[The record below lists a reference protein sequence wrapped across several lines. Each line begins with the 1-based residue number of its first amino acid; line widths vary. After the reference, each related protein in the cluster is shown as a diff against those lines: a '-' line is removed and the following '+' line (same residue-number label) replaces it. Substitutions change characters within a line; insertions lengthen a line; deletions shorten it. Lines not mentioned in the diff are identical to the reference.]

1 MKKIT
6 ILTLLTFGFF
16 LFSTSLFA
24 QERVGEQID
33 KTARAVSSI
42 GVIPMSMGVTA
53 EQMVAAL
60 IGAGIT
66 PTNVVYT
73 GAPVASGLFNGGY
86 SGGLG
91 IDQGVILS
99 CGLATNVIGPNVS
112 GSISAINGVAG
123 DVDLNALIPQST
135 NDASVL
141 EFDFVP
147 TDRQLEIRFVFG
159 SDEYNEWV
167 GQFNDVFAFFLDGVN
182 IALIP
187 GTSIP
192 VSINNVN
199 NGANSTYYND
209 NATIPSPNDTEMD
222 GFTTMIIGTATVTPG
237 QTHHIKLAIADA
249 GDSSL
254 DSWVMIEGDSF
265 GPPPGVPIS
274 DWAIYLGIF
283 LIAAFM
289 VLRYRRRLA

>member
-24 QERVGEQID
+24 QERVGEQVD
-33 KTARAVSSI
+33 KTTRAVDAI

-60 IGAGIT
+60 IGLGVT
-66 PTNVVYT
+66 PTNVSYT

-91 IDQGVILS
+91 IDHGVILS

-112 GSISAINGVAG
+112 GAISQINGVAG
-123 DVDLNALIPQST
+123 DADLNALIPQST

-147 TDRQLEIRFVFG
+147 TDTQLEIRFVFG

-182 IALIP
+182 IALLP

-199 NGANSTYYND
+199 NGANSTYYID

-222 GFTTMIIGTATVTPG
+222 GYTTMIIGTATVTLG

-254 DSWVMIEGDSF
+254 DSWVMIEGESF
-265 GPPPGVPIS
+265 GPPPGVPVS

-289 VLRYRRRLA
+289 VLRFRRRIA